1 MSDRTSQSQRR
12 TRKVNV
18 RARSASPTKKSPEYR
33 QNGMAR
39 AHVYIDHVFDPPTNI
54 DALRC
59 HIVGDAYDN
68 ASELKGIPVELK
80 ERVREI
86 ADDYLY
92 HCRELARDAK
102 GEAEWKSALLE
113 GVFRRLVKLLARE
126 TLATSA
132 SDKPWRTEL
141 KPRPPSLQDLL
152 SFAMPRLSPAADLSA
167 TALLSSNLTSPP
179 SPTEPSENA
188 TVISE
193 ITAVSTIEDL
203 DSSNPLTTPKPDIL
217 VGLARHSFTEVHQV
231 LLGEWQDNG
240 RLVSEPQLVQHGLH
254 FPFLLVEAKGL
265 ATSGN
270 MMGAENQAAVGGAC
284 AINIL
289 KALQHLEPSFPLAHI
304 VFSISTEGPLH
315 QLFIHYYTDG
325 KYHMTVHRAWRAT
338 LQRDCT
344 EFVLALARIIQWGEG
359 EYRDAVVASLACIV
373 KRLQA

>member
-1 MSDRTSQSQRR
+1 MSDSTSQHQRR
-12 TRKVNV
+12 ARKASM
-18 RARSASPTKKSPEYR
+18 RARSVSPTKKSPEYR
-33 QNGMAR
+33 QIGMAR
-39 AHVYIDHVFDPPTNI
+39 AHIYIDRIFDPPKDI
-54 DALRC
+54 DELRC

-68 ASELKGIPVELK
+68 ASELNGIPAALK
-80 ERVREI
+80 EQVRDI
-86 ADDYLY
+86 ANDYLY
-92 HCRELARDAK
+92 RCRELARDAR

-113 GVFRRLVKLLARE
+113 GVFRRLVKLLTQD

-132 SDKPWRTEL
+132 SDKPWRTDL

-152 SFAMPRLSPAADLSA
+152 SIPTPRLGATADIAA
-167 TALLSSNLTSPP
+167 TALASFNLTRQL
-179 SPTEPSENA
+179 SPTEPSETA
-188 TVISE
+188 TEISE
-193 ITAVSTIEDL
+193 TTAVSMIEDPDL
-203 DSSNPLTTPKPDIL
+203 GNPLTTPKPDIV

-240 RLVSEPQLVQHGLH
+240 QLLSEPQLVQHGLH

-289 KALQHLEPSFPLAHI
+289 RGLQSLEPNFPLARI

-315 QLFIHYYTDG
+315 QLFIHYTIDG
-325 KYHMTVHRAWRAT
+325 SYHMTVHRAWRAT
-338 LQRDCT
+338 LHRDCI
-344 EFVLALARIIQWGEG
+344 ELVVALARIIQWGG
-359 EYRDAVVASLACIV
+359 GQYRNEITASLRRIV